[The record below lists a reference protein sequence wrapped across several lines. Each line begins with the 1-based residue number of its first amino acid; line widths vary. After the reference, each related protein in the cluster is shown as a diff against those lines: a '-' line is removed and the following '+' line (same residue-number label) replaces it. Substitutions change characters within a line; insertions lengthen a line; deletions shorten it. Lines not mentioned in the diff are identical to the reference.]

1 MALPSSCLGESWP
14 LRGRFKAAVLG
25 EAVDVRLGPNPGT
38 TGPRPLGLRAVT
50 FEHMLGEGFHKRE
63 VALLPYSIIE
73 TCIGC
78 TACTKRCPTNAITG
92 ERNQLHVIDPT
103 LCIDC
108 GACGLVCP
116 PEAIMDTF
124 GEMCRSLKKNEWPKA
139 VVIED
144 KCIGSG
150 CELCINICPFDAL
163 SLQHTGRIDDFFGV
177 SVVDE
182 KKCTGCRLCEDV
194 CGWDAV
200 HIFPLKDEILKPW
213 EALSGEEQV
222 LVVQARKA
230 RTV

>member
-1 MALPSSCLGESWP
+1 MA
-14 LRGRFKAAVLG
+14 
-25 EAVDVRLGPNPGT
+25 
-38 TGPRPLGLRAVT
+38 
-50 FEHMLGEGFHKRE
+50 
-63 VALLPYSIIE
+63 YSIIE

-92 ERNQLHVIDPT
+92 ERNELHVIDPT

-108 GACGLVCP
+108 GACGVVCP
-116 PEAIMDTF
+116 PEAILDNL
-124 GEMCRSLKKNEWPKA
+124 GEVCEQLKNIERPKA
-139 VVIED
+139 IVIEE

-177 SVVDE
+177 STVDE

-200 HIFPLKDEILKPW
+200 HIFPLRDEMAKNPALLTGEEVRLVRAAK
-213 EALSGEEQV
+213 EALRV
-222 LVVQARKA
+222 
-230 RTV
+230 

>member
-1 MALPSSCLGESWP
+1 
-14 LRGRFKAAVLG
+14 
-25 EAVDVRLGPNPGT
+25 
-38 TGPRPLGLRAVT
+38 
-50 FEHMLGEGFHKRE
+50 
-63 VALLPYSIIE
+63 LPYKIIE

-116 PEAIMDTF
+116 PEAILNTY
-124 GEMCRSLKKNEWPKA
+124 GEVCRSLKKNEWPKA
-139 VVIED
+139 VVIEE

-163 SLQHTGRIDDFFGV
+163 SLQHTDRITDFFGV
-177 SVVDE
+177 STVDE

-194 CGWDAV
+194 CGWDAI
-200 HIFPLKDEILKPW
+200 HIFPLKDEILKDW
-213 EALSGEEQV
+213 SELTEEEQELV
-222 LVVQARKA
+222 LEARKIEEA
-230 RTV
+230 RV

>member
-1 MALPSSCLGESWP
+1 M
-14 LRGRFKAAVLG
+14 
-25 EAVDVRLGPNPGT
+25 
-38 TGPRPLGLRAVT
+38 
-50 FEHMLGEGFHKRE
+50 
-63 VALLPYSIIE
+63 PYSIIE

-108 GACGLVCP
+108 GACGVVCP
-116 PEAIMDTF
+116 PEAILDTE
-124 GEMCRSLKKNEWPKA
+124 GDVCRSYKKDDWPKA
-139 VVIED
+139 VVIEE

-163 SLQHTGRIDDFFGV
+163 SLQHTERIDDFFGV
-177 SVVDE
+177 STVDE

-200 HIFPLKDEILKPW
+200 HIFPLKDEMKKDAS
-213 EALSGEEQV
+213 ELSEEELDMV
-222 LVVQARKA
+222 RMVKETIHA
-230 RTV
+230 